1 MLSGANIIFM
11 TIFSRIIVG
20 RPILRHY
27 YLACFFSFIGFLVVG
42 YSPNIKK
49 NSHAKDSETDTS
61 NYLIGICLVIGYL
74 LCHSV
79 QGNVQEL
86 ILRKKAIHVQR
97 MIGIEGI
104 FGLLWSF
111 LLIMI
116 TSYIACPKESMCDLE
131 GNLTDPVNAIY
142 QITNHSKLMFFCFT
156 AIVAVLILNLVAL
169 QLVKLVSAVY
179 KAFWATMGIII
190 VWVGQPHSGSE
201 HFGGL
206 RDFRLGARPSANA
219 RILLP
224 DIGQLHIQRADSI

>member
-11 TIFSRIIVG
+11 TFFSRIIVG
-20 RPILRHY
+20 KPILRHY

-49 NSHAKDSETDTS
+49 NSHAKDGEADTS
-61 NYLIGICLVIGYL
+61 SYVIGICLVIGYL
-74 LCHSV
+74 LCHSI

-86 ILRKKAIHVQR
+86 ILRKNAINVQR

-111 LLIMI
+111 MLIMI

-131 GNLTDPVNAIY
+131 GNLTDPVNAIF
-142 QITNHSKLMFFCFT
+142 QIANHPKLMFFCFT
-156 AIVAVLILNLVAL
+156 ATVAVLILNLVAL

-190 VWVGQPHSGSE
+190 VWVG
-201 HFGGL
+201 
-206 RDFRLGARPSANA
+206 A
-219 RILLP
+219 
-224 DIGQLHIQRADSI
+224 ADSRS